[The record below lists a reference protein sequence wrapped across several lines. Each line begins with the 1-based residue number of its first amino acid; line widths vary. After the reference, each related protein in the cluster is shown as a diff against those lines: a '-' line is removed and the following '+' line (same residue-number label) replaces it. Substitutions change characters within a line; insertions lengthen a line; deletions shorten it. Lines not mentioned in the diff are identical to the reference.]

1 MVSVSLGHTPPP
13 DNQLECIA
21 ELVKEKKIKGI
32 AQDGSR
38 EVAANDKILMRIV
51 LVVLGCSPV
60 IFH

>member
-38 EVAANDKILMRIV
+38 EVAPTTK
-51 LVVLGCSPV
+51 
-60 IFH
+60 F

>member
-1 MVSVSLGHTPPP
+1 MSGSSYPKRDVELTL
-13 DNQLECIA
+13 QWA
-21 ELVKEKKIKGI
+21 ESKFDPSG
-32 AQDGSR
+32 AFGSR